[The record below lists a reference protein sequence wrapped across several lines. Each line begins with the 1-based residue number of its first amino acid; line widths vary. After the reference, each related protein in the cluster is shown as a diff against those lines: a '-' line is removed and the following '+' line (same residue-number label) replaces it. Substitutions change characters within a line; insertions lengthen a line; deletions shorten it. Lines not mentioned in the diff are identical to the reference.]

1 MKLPLGRLH
10 TIDLSTSVEN
20 EWPRYDVLSAHPVTG
35 HGAGKIPRQ
44 QVKMA
49 MRIWGKQT
57 HYHWD
62 HMKRSHW
69 RITAADCGMAGQF
82 EEVMDEIL
90 ACTPAALDRVKSS
103 LPADFP
109 DWLAECILGGTQ
121 TSLERLMGDST

>member
-1 MKLPLGRLH
+1 
-10 TIDLSTSVEN
+10 
-20 EWPRYDVLSAHPVTG
+20 
-35 HGAGKIPRQ
+35 
-44 QVKMA
+44 MA